1 MRTVREPAVA
11 GTFYPRDPAQ
21 LAREVDAL
29 LEAARADGET
39 ALHAPVKAVLVPHA
53 GYVYSGPIA
62 ASAYRSLGSGAAR
75 VRRVVLL
82 GPAHRVAVR
91 GLALPGAQAFATPLG
106 EVPVDAALVA
116 RLRALPQVREHP
128 GSHALE
134 HSLEVQLPFLQR
146 LLGEFALLPLV
157 VGDASPAEVAEVLRA
172 VWGGDETLIV
182 ISSDLSHYLP
192 HALAARV
199 DRATVAQVLDR
210 DATLSHEQACGAT
223 PLNGLL
229 AAAIDLGLEPV
240 LVDLRNSGDTAGDRA
255 RVVGYAAVL
264 FHESD
269 SRSRQESPSAGA
281 ADSHVAHVAH
291 ARAAIAEAL
300 GLAPIPPAV
309 PPAFEAPGAVFVTL
323 LLDGQLRGCI
333 GSLEPHRSLREDL
346 RANALAAAF
355 RDPRFPPLS
364 AAEFAR
370 VRVEVSELEQ
380 PEPLVVGSETEA
392 WAAVE
397 PGIHGV
403 ILEWGRHRS
412 TFLPQVWAQ
421 LPTPREFFA
430 ALKRKA
436 GLPADFWAPD
446 LRLARYTVRKW
457 AEA

>member
-29 LEAARADGET
+29 LEAACANAEAASRT
-39 ALHAPVKAVLVPHA
+39 PVKAVLVPHA

-62 ASAYRSLGSGAAR
+62 ASAYRSLRPGAAR

-82 GPAHRVAVR
+82 GPAHRVALR
-91 GLALPGAQAFATPLG
+91 GLALPGVDAFATPLG
-106 EVPVDAALVA
+106 EVAVDAALVA
-116 RLRALPQVREHP
+116 RLRALPQVHEHP

-146 LLGEFALLPLV
+146 LLGEFTLLPLV
-157 VGDASPAEVAEVLRA
+157 VGDASPAEVAEVLRT

-199 DRATVAQVLDR
+199 DRATVGQVLDR
-210 DATLSHEQACGAT
+210 DATLSHEQACGAM

-229 AAAIDLGLEPV
+229 AAAADLGLEPV
-240 LVDLRNSGDTAGDRA
+240 LADLRNSGDTAGDRA

-269 SRSRQESPSAGA
+269 THRRQERPSASV
-281 ADSHVAHVAH
+281 ADSHVAH

-300 GLAPIPPAV
+300 GLASIPPAAS
-309 PPAFEAPGAVFVTL
+309 PAFEAPGAVFVTL
-323 LLDGQLRGCI
+323 LLDGRLRGCI
-333 GSLEPHRSLREDL
+333 GSLEPHRPLREDL
-346 RANALAAAF
+346 RANAVAAAF

-370 VRVEVSELEQ
+370 VRVEVSELE
-380 PEPLVVGSETEA
+380 PAEPLVAGSETEA

-430 ALKRKA
+430 ALKCKA

-446 LRLARYTVRKW
+446 VRLARYTVRKW